1 MSHSMP
7 TARRLPSRKLLAP
20 WVFAV
25 FFAFFTLAACSTSA
39 APSECIR
46 AAERVGLPESMIEQI
61 KKPGDLNA
69 LERIALR
76 EALKRAGIDDV
87 CKLGDG

>member
-1 MSHSMP
+1 M
-7 TARRLPSRKLLAP
+7 RRVPCRKLLAAGA
-20 WVFAV
+20 FAL
-25 FFAFFTLAACSTSA
+25 FLTLAACSTSA
-39 APSECIR
+39 VPSECIKV
-46 AAERVGLPESMIEQI
+46 AENAGLPKSMIEQL

-87 CKLGDG
+87 CQVADG